1 MEASAGTM
9 IADSDIGREGEN
21 RGNEIVF
28 EQISLVDRRRKQ
40 KFAYTDIIPT
50 YTLQKM
56 AMCIETGRVD

>member
-50 YTLQKM
+50 YTLQKK
-56 AMCIETGRVD
+56 I